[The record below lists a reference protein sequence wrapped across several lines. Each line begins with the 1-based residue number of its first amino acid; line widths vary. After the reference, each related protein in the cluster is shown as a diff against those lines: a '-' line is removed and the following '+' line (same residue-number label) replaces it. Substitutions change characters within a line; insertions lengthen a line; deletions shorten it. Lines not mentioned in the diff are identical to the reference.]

1 MVMEASQNQQI
12 IQRNITV
19 HNHDKVEKIDLI
31 FLKQTFICSS
41 IGWMFSLIILI
52 FEYVY
57 YTFDLTRSKL
67 FTMKKSKNVL
77 KSN

>member
-41 IGWMFSLIILI
+41 LGWLFSLIILI
-52 FEYVY
+52 FENVY
-57 YTFDLTRSKL
+57 NTINLTRSKL
-67 FTMKKSKNVL
+67 FKKKKSKNL
-77 KSN
+77 KLS